1 MDASPPFD
9 PRPSLTQMI
18 VRWWQSPGMQSV
30 VGGVRWGIAAFS
42 QAVAALLV
50 QTWELLG
57 VLVRT
62 LLKAAAAVVAGAGV
76 ALVMI
81 GFFALR
87 QPTAWDLALMR
98 QHGPPV
104 GPLALSL
111 GIGLLTM
118 LGVLVAIFG
127 RRTDGTG
134 TVRRA
139 TH

>member
-18 VRWWQSPGMQSV
+18 VRWWQSPGMQSI
-30 VGGVRWGIAAFS
+30 VGGVRWGISAFS
-42 QAVAALLV
+42 HAVATLLV
-50 QTWELLG
+50 QTWDLLG
-57 VLVRT
+57 VLART
-62 LLKAAAAVVAGAGV
+62 LLKAATAAVAGAGV
-76 ALVMI
+76 ALVMVGI
-81 GFFALR
+81 FALR
-87 QPTAWDLALMR
+87 EPTAWDLALMR

-118 LGVLVAIFG
+118 LAVLVAIFG
-127 RRTDGTG
+127 RRTNGAG
-134 TVRRA
+134 MVRRA